1 MELEELTCVWL
12 LHRRYKAQRRRQR
25 SWWVHPIIDDRLT
38 MGSFVTLYPKLRE
51 YPPKFF
57 NYFRMSSAS
66 FDELLSLVKDH
77 LSPCEYVVRDGVS
90 PEEKLVVT
98 LRYVC
103 LLLQ

>member
-1 MELEELTCVWL
+1 MFGCYTVDTKPREED
-12 LHRRYKAQRRRQR
+12 RGI
-25 SWWVHPIIDDRLT
+25 WWVHPIIDDRLT

-90 PEEKLVVT
+90 PEEKLVVM
-98 LRYVC
+98 LRYKFIKAA
-103 LLLQ
+103 